1 LISSVDNNKN
11 CSEINNSPLISII
24 TVVLNGEDVLEETIL
39 SVIKQTYQN
48 IQYIVVDGNS
58 KDNTVNI
65 IKKFNRSIDQWI
77 SKDDHG
83 IYDAMNTGASMAKG
97 DLIGFLNAG
106 DTLFP
111 ETIYDLALGFQEK
124 NFDYSFGS
132 IVVEDKFGRK
142 LGINEPVDDIN
153 QNNFF
158 IMPMPSPHMG
168 VYMKK
173 NLFHKLN
180 GYDLKFSLSADYDL
194 LLRSI
199 NLSKKVWFFKSPV
212 GTFKVGGVSGSFK
225 THLENYM
232 VHRKHSVAFF
242 KRLFLLAH
250 SMLRAFVSSLFFDR
264 TVYKIKLFFNLK

>member
-1 LISSVDNNKN
+1 VDINQNFSKN
-11 CSEINNSPLISII
+11 DNLPLISII
-24 TVVLNGEDVLEETIL
+24 TVVLNREDVLEDTIL

-111 ETIYDLALGFQEK
+111 ETIYDLALAFQEK
-124 NFDYSFGS
+124 KFDYSFGS
-132 IVVEDKFGRK
+132 IAIEDKFGRK
-142 LGINEPVDDIN
+142 LGINEPVQDIN
-153 QNNFF
+153 KNYLFV
-158 IMPMPSPHMG
+158 MPMPSPHMG

-173 NLFHKLN
+173 SLFHKLN
-180 GYDLKFSLSADYDL
+180 GYDLNFSLSADYDL

-199 NLSKKVWFFKSPV
+199 RISKNVWFFKSPV

-225 THLENYM
+225 THLENYK
-232 VHRKHSVAFF
+232 VHRKHSVTFL
-242 KRLFLLAH
+242 KRLLLLAH
-250 SMLRAFVSSLFFDR
+250 SLLRAFIGSFFPHH
-264 TVYKIKLFFNLK
+264 TLYKIKIFFNLK